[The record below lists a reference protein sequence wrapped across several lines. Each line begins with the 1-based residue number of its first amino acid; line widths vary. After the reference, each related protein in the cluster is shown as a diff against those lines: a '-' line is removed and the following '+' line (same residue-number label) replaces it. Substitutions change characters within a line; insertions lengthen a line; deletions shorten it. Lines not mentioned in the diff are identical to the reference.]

1 MENKKGNGLFLG
13 IVSVATL
20 IVAIMGATFA
30 FFSATTN
37 SDINSVN
44 LGAYEFNL
52 SLSVNPVWNIEG
64 GLIPLLPNETI
75 ENAPE
80 QYNTNLLYAL
90 NVGGDTDKE
99 SPDNP
104 LKKCI
109 DDQGLQVCA
118 LYEVTIENTATND
131 VTLTGQIKTTSNNPG
146 TKETSTPFQNL
157 TYQEITGNE
166 RDGFTVVPSGIRL
179 TLPLTAEEEPISIA
193 SITVPGTDNPEEPGS
208 ATTYVLIYLNDTG
221 SDQSGEMGATYE
233 GQLIYTSTGGTGN
246 NLTGRF
252 TVSGTTGEDEG
263 E

>member
-37 SDINSVN
+37 SDVNAVN
-44 LGAYEFNL
+44 LGAYEFKL

-75 ENAPE
+75 QNAEAPN
-80 QYNTNLLYAL
+80 NTNLMYAL
-90 NVGGDTDKE
+90 NVGGDNDKDN
-99 SPDNP
+99 PDNP

-118 LYEVTIENTATND
+118 LYEVTIQNTAIND

-157 TYQEITGNE
+157 TYQELTGNPT
-166 RDGFTVVPSGIRL
+166 DGFTVLPDTTQ
-179 TLPLTAEEEPISIA
+179 TLPATAEADEIEIA
-193 SITVPGTDNPEEPGS
+193 SITVPGTSNPEEPGT
-208 ATTYVLIYLNDTG
+208 AKTYVLIYLNDIGT
-221 SDQSGEMGATYE
+221 DQSNEMGATYE

-246 NLTGRF
+246 NLTGKF
-252 TVSGTTGEDEG
+252 TVSGTSEG
-263 E
+263 